1 MEISKYLKEIIKTE
15 DEIKDLSDILMKKAY
30 DDSFDDLSL
39 YQIKILKYNKIK
51 IKNLEINNNKKDFLD
66 NRTFYIGIDKNDT
79 HHPYILIFNLYN
91 ILYDDNDIMAD
102 TILYFENFQILLFY
116 IKFIIST
123 CFTINS
129 YTNNDELYT
138 DFLVK
143 IEDIYYSSLDTYD
156 IYHIDKFEAL
166 QHNIAYFYKTLS
178 KFKFRNFI
186 KEDIKI
192 LSENNENNNIDIY
205 NIYTLTNH
213 DEAEKEILFNTSN
226 LLFDRNGLPYLLNE
240 PNFYIIKCMLLQLK
254 ERGFEFDVQATLDNY
269 RNKMILNLQK
279 LI

>member
-1 MEISKYLKEIIKTE
+1 MEISKYLRKIIETE
-15 DEIKDLSDILMKKAY
+15 DEIKDLSSILMEKAY
-30 DDSFDDLSL
+30 NDSFDDIFL

-51 IKNLEINNNKKDFLD
+51 IKDLEINNNKKDFLD
-66 NRTFYIGIDKNDT
+66 NRTFYVGIDKNDT
-79 HHPYILIFNLYN
+79 HYPYILIFNLYN

-102 TILYFENFQILLFY
+102 TILYFKNFQILLFY

-129 YTNNDELYT
+129 YTHNDELYT
-138 DFLVK
+138 DFLVN
-143 IEDIYYSSLDTYD
+143 IEDIYYNSLDTYD

-166 QHNIAYFYKTLS
+166 QHNITYFYKTLS

-192 LSENNENNNIDIY
+192 LSENNKNNEINS
-205 NIYTLTNH
+205 IYTLTNH
-213 DEAEKEILFNTSN
+213 DEAEKEILFNTNN
-226 LLFDRNGLPYLLNE
+226 LFFDENGLPYILNT
-240 PNFYIIKCMLLQLK
+240 PDFYIIKCMLLQLK
-254 ERGFEFDVQATLDNY
+254 ERGFEFDVQATLDSY